1 MTKMR
6 YRTGYQRLDSPPAQ
20 GMCTKYTAPEK
31 WVMEFS
37 AQALAAHDPSPSEVT
52 CKAAFGDKASLSPD
66 IRVSLN

>member
-37 AQALAAHDPSPSEVT
+37 AQVLAAHDPSPSEVT
-52 CKAAFGDKASLSPD
+52 CKAAFRTRRRFHPIYAYL
-66 IRVSLN
+66 

>member
-1 MTKMR
+1 MR

-37 AQALAAHDPSPSEVT
+37 AQVPT
-52 CKAAFGDKASLSPD
+52 QG
-66 IRVSLN
+66 